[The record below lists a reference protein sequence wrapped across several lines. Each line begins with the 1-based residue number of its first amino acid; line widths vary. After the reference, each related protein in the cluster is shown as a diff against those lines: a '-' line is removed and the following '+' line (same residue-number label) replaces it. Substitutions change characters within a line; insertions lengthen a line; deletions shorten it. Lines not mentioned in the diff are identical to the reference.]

1 MLNTITETYT
11 TLMSVE
17 RSFIAGKVFKTHG
30 NDFKLLHKYDTT
42 YYSVIGTDDSG

>member
-1 MLNTITETYT
+1 MLNTITLAYT

-30 NDFKLLHKYDTT
+30 NDFKKLHKYAAPYYSLIGTHDTT
-42 YYSVIGTDDSG
+42 